1 MVPRRAPSR
10 PALAGHVQSAGVRR
24 LLHLLFVLYCAEAG
38 FFLVVVPWSAAWER
52 LVGPMGAAGLGAMLA
67 APIVRGAVS
76 GFGLVHLVWGAH
88 DVLGW
93 LERRRSRETLRT

>member
-1 MVPRRAPSR
+1 M
-10 PALAGHVQSAGVRR
+10 RR

-52 LVGPMGAAGLGAMLA
+52 LAGPTGALGLGAMLG

-88 DVLGW
+88 DLLGW
-93 LERRRSRETLRT
+93 LERRRSRESLRT